1 MAWVKKQQQEKE
13 LREFMAVHYN
23 RECLGGRVETL
34 QLSSVTQ
41 SPTLCNPMHCSMP
54 GFPVHHQL
62 PELTLTHVNRVSNT
76 IQPSYPLLSPFP
88 PAFNLSQPQR
98 LFK

>member
-62 PELTLTHVNRVSNT
+62 PKLSQTHVHPVCDAM
-76 IQPSYPLLSPFP
+76 QPSQPLSSPSP
-88 PAFNLSQPQR
+88 PTFNLSKHQR
-98 LFK
+98 LF